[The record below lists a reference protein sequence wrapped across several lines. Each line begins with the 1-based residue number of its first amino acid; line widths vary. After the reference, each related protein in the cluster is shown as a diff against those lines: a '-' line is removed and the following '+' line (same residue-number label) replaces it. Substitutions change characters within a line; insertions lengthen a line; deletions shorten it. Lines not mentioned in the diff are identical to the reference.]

1 MTLAAADRTRLLSAI
16 TAARRV
22 IEDDLAA
29 TAEGR
34 YGLRLPGIVDHEESL
49 ALSPAS
55 AVVRRQMVDIVEHLR
70 SSHDNGAGPVGRL
83 LREASFT
90 TLNRLVAIRV
100 AEAIG
105 LLPPALADGRRSR
118 GFTDLLECFPLLRD
132 DDTGGYWA
140 FLRLCSDELGRD
152 APTLFDPRNPLL
164 ALEPTPPALD
174 KLVDVF
180 ADAALAEVW
189 AEPDTLGWTY
199 QFFKTADEDDRK
211 GVPAPRTS
219 RELAL
224 RNQFFT
230 PRYVVDFL
238 VHNSL
243 GRRLIEADLAS
254 PLAEH
259 LSMLVAPPT
268 SQGAPLELDEV
279 RVLDPAVGSGH
290 FLLGC
295 YDVLEHA
302 WAARGIEAAEAASR
316 IVPALWGI
324 DIDPRCAQVA
334 SAAIALRARRRCR
347 EGELPSPKVFTA
359 RALPDDPGAWHD
371 ALSELDRPEQEL
383 VARLRE
389 VLRQAPVLG
398 SLLKVE
404 QALATEIR
412 GMSPGADF
420 ESPLFAP
427 IARDSFGRA
436 EGRILAALR
445 RAAGEADAT
454 AAERLLAAEAGDA
467 IGFIEALRQ
476 RYDAVLM
483 NPPFGE
489 PVPETKGY
497 LKAAYPWIPTRTYDL
512 LAPFV
517 GRGLELCNGG
527 GYVGAITSRAGMFLT
542 TFERWRT
549 EVLLAHRLVAFADLG
564 YGVMQGAMVEAAAY
578 VVGAGAPQP
587 GDDATFVRLVKQ
599 ADKAAAL
606 GRAVAELR
614 SAGESPLVQRVRQE
628 EFAQIPGSPLAH
640 WVAPSVRSLFGSL
653 PAIEGTAAEV
663 RQGLATA
670 DDGRFVRVFWEVDP
684 AAIGRSRDETRRG
697 RRWVPF
703 AKGGEY
709 SPLYGDIHLV
719 VDWADDGQALRDF
732 AGSVIRN
739 ERYYFRPGV
748 TWPERTASGFSPR
761 VLPQGCVFS
770 HVGHGAFAQGDPRTL
785 LGVMTSRLLDALL
798 GGFLAAADETSSGTP
813 SKRYAV
819 GLVQRLP
826 WIGSRLDEFSQR
838 QVPDATTAAALARA
852 RLDEGD
858 ETTRRFVC
866 PEVLRAVRT
875 TLLDRVQAWQQE
887 RSALLVGA
895 IDHTYDVERAIH
907 GALHLDSEAE
917 AYLDE
922 EYGPHPAGYSAVPL
936 DDEGELARLSGMPL
950 DAVIH
955 EVLAARGGSRIIAT
969 KSYFLDRRLEILSHV
984 TGRHPSVVADVWA
997 RLGVLPPE
1005 EPESSARDLLSYLV
1019 GAALGRWDVRIGRDP
1034 GLVTARPGL
1043 FEPVPVCSPGALVGD
1058 DGLPL
1063 ASAPAGYPIEL
1074 PPVPFLLDEEGHRW
1088 DIEARVR
1095 AAAAVLLGDADALLD
1110 EVESILGQPV
1120 RTYLRRH
1127 LFKDHLGR
1135 YSKSRRKAPIYWYL
1149 SVPSRQWGLWLYA
1162 PRLSRE
1168 VLYAVGREARRRL
1181 HTAGETVERIRA
1193 DQARMSG
1200 KALARLDRDL
1210 AATDQLVDELRAFA
1224 VEAERVAGLGWEPD
1238 LDDGIVLCAA
1248 PLADLFPAWPEA
1260 AKERIKLKAGE
1271 YPWSAV
1277 ARWAEAL

>member
-1 MTLAAADRTRLLSAI
+1 MTLTAADRTRLLSAI

-22 IEDDLAA
+22 IEDDLAG

-34 YGLRLPGIVDHEESL
+34 YGLRLPDVVDHEGSL

-55 AVVRRQMVDIVEHLR
+55 SIVRRQLVDIVEHLR
-70 SSHDNGAGPVGRL
+70 PGDDNGAGPVGRL

-118 GFTDLLECFPLLRD
+118 GFTELLECFPLLRD

-152 APTLFDPRNPLL
+152 APVLFDPRNPLL
-164 ALEPTPPALD
+164 ALEPSAPALD

-180 ADAALAEVW
+180 ADAALADVW
-189 AEPDTLGWTY
+189 AEPDALGWTY

-211 GVPAPRTS
+211 GVTAPRTS

-243 GRRLIEADLAS
+243 GRRLLEADPAS
-254 PLAEH
+254 SMADH

-268 SQGAPLELDEV
+268 SQGAPLELDEA

-295 YDVLEHA
+295 YDVLERA
-302 WAARGIEAAEAASR
+302 WAARGVAAAEAAPR
-316 IVPALWGI
+316 IVSALWGI

-334 SAAIALRARRRCR
+334 SAAIVLRARRRCR

-359 RALPDDPGAWHD
+359 RALPEDPGAWHD
-371 ALSELDRPEQEL
+371 ALSELDRSEQEL
-383 VARLRE
+383 VARLRD

-404 QALATEIR
+404 EALAAEIR
-412 GMSPGADF
+412 GMSPGADP

-436 EGRILAALR
+436 EGRILAALH
-445 RAAGEADAT
+445 RAAAEADAT
-454 AAERLLAAEAGDA
+454 AAERLLAAEASDA

-489 PVPETKGY
+489 PVAETKGY
-497 LKAAYPWIPTRTYDL
+497 LKAAYPWIPTGTHDM
-512 LAPFV
+512 LAGFV
-517 GRGLELCNGG
+517 GRGVELCNEQ
-527 GYVGAITSRAGMFLT
+527 GYLGAITSRAGMFLT

-549 EVLLAHRLVAFADLG
+549 EVLLAHRLVTFADLG
-564 YGVMQGAMVEAAAY
+564 PGVMHSAVVEAAAY
-578 VVGAGAPQP
+578 VLGARTSAPQDE
-587 GDDATFVRLVKQ
+587 GVFLRLVNEP
-599 ADKAAAL
+599 DKTFAL
-606 GRAVAELR
+606 AKSIAELKEVG
-614 SAGESPLVQRVRQE
+614 SSPLARTVRPAD
-628 EFAQIPGSPLAH
+628 FDLIPGSPLAH
-640 WVAPSVRSLFGSL
+640 WSTRSVRSLYWTLPSLESAAADVRRGSWPGDDFRYL
-653 PAIEGTAAEV
+653 RLWWEV
-663 RQGLATA
+663 RCLPGSQ
-670 DDGRFVRVFWEVDP
+670 
-684 AAIGRSRDETRRG
+684 RSG
-697 RRWVPF
+697 WVNY
-703 AKGGEY
+703 AKGGRY
-709 SPLYGDIHLV
+709 SPLYSEPYLV
-719 VDWADDGQALRDF
+719 VSWDRDRGTFLGFYGRRGRPSALPENVNYFFQAGL
-732 AGSVIRN
+732 
-739 ERYYFRPGV
+739 
-748 TWPERTASGFSPR
+748 TWPRRTQGGFNPR
-761 VLPQGCVFS
+761 ILPEGC
-770 HVGHGAFAQGDPRTL
+770 AFADKGPAIFATNATPSCMI
-785 LGVMTSRLLDALL
+785 LGWLSSRLANALIEL
-798 GGFLAAADETSSGTP
+798 TAHFGSYE
-813 SKRYAV
+813 V

-826 WIGSRLDEFSQR
+826 WAGARLDDAAER
-838 QVPDATTAAALARA
+838 RVADATTTAALARA

-866 PEVLRAVRT
+866 PEVLRVCGA
-875 TLLDRVQAWQQE
+875 TLLHRARAWQAE
-887 RSALLVGA
+887 RNTMLVGA
-895 IDHTYDVERAIH
+895 IQNTYEVERVIH
-907 GALHLDSEAE
+907 QALDLDDEAE

-922 EYGPHPAGYSAVPL
+922 EYGPHPASYPTEPL
-936 DDEGELARLSGMPL
+936 EDEGELARLSALPL
-950 DAVIH
+950 DVVIH
-955 EVLAARGGSRIIAT
+955 EVLAARGGSRVIAT

-984 TGRHPSVVADVWA
+984 TGRHPSVVADAWG
-997 RLGVLPPE
+997 RHGVLPSG
-1005 EPESSARDLLSYLV
+1005 EPERSARDLVSYLM
-1019 GAALGRWDVRIGRDP
+1019 GAAIGRWDVRIGRDRAVAP
-1034 GLVTARPGL
+1034 AQPGL
-1043 FEPVPVCSPGALVGD
+1043 FDPVPVCSPGALVGD

-1063 ASAPAGYPIEL
+1063 AAAPVDYPIEL
-1074 PPVPFLLDEEGHRW
+1074 PTTPFLLDEQGHQW
-1088 DIEARVR
+1088 DIEAQVR
-1095 AAAAVLLGDADALLD
+1095 AAAAAVVNDADALLE
-1110 EVESILGQPV
+1110 EVEQILGQPL

-1127 LFKDHLGR
+1127 FFREHLGR

-1149 SVPSRQWGLWLYA
+1149 SGPSRQWGLWLYA

-1181 HTAGETVERIRA
+1181 HVAGETIERLRA
-1193 DQARMSG
+1193 DQTRTSG
-1200 KALARLDRDL
+1200 KALAALDRDL
-1210 AATDQLVDELRAFA
+1210 AATDRLADELRAFA
-1224 VEAERVAGLGWEPD
+1224 SEAERVAGVGWEPD

-1248 PLADLFPAWPEA
+1248 PLAGLFPAWPEA
-1260 AKERIKLKAGE
+1260 AKERAKLKAGE
-1271 YPWSAV
+1271 YPWANV
-1277 ARWAEAL
+1277 AKRAEAL